1 MNKDPQLISRI
12 EETLAQLRPYLE
24 ADNGN
29 ISFVEVTEDMI
40 VRVRLEGACSSC
52 SMSMMTLK
60 AGVEQSLLKATG
72 QPIFTQLLKLIPREM
87 VSRLSSH
94 YQTNRYVKALAP
106 MNIWCPCCSVFFNDV
121 RQ

>member
-1 MNKDPQLISRI
+1 MKNNEQLVSRI

-29 ISFVEVTEDMI
+29 ISFVELTDDMV

-60 AGVEQSLLKATG
+60 AGVEQSLLKAIPG
-72 QPIFTQLLKLIPREM
+72 LK
-87 VSRLSSH
+87 
-94 YQTNRYVKALAP
+94 
-106 MNIWCPCCSVFFNDV
+106 SVEAV
-121 RQ
+121 G